1 MKTELKYNP
10 KTEVLVLRAC
20 RSDLTSRNGF
30 IWKNKHVKAPDWSP
44 SPTCGQGLHGWLNG
58 QGDTTVWSHEPED
71 KWLILAVKKNTVVDL
86 QGKVKFPTARKL
98 FVGTRDEAATLLA
111 SLLPGVPVMYATATA
126 GYKGTAT
133 AGYKGTA
140 TAGYKGTAT
149 AGYKGTATAG
159 DEGTATAGNYGAI
172 QIKWWDSSTSRYR
185 ISTAYVD
192 EDGIEA
198 NTAYKLNDNHQFVR
212 A

>member
-1 MKTELKYNP
+1 MKTELRYNP

-20 RSDLTSRNGF
+20 RADLTSRNGF
-30 IWKNKHVKAPDWSP
+30 SWKNKHVKAPDWSP

-58 QGDTTVWSHEPED
+58 QGDATVWVHEPGD
-71 KWLILAVKKNTVVDL
+71 KWLILAVKKSAVVDL
-86 QGKVKFPTARKL
+86 RGKVKFPSARKL
-98 FVGTRDEAATLLA
+98 FVGTCAEAATLLA

-133 AGYKGTA
+133 AGDS
-140 TAGYKGTAT
+140 
-149 AGYKGTATAG
+149 GTATAG
-159 DEGTATAGNYGAI
+159 DSGTATAGNYGTI
-172 QIKWWDSSTSRYR
+172 QIKWWDSNASRYR
-185 ISTAYVD
+185 IATAYVG

-198 NTAYKLNDNHQFVR
+198 GTAYKLDDDHQFVK